1 MRRIPVLLV
10 AVVAGWI
17 AGLSTLQ
24 SSAPSS
30 KGKRINRAI
39 ELLGQGQPIYY
50 TYAHGGYEEGKKMAQ
65 TWADYLNY
73 DMEHDPYDV
82 SKLADFMQG
91 LVDGGPTKSGHRT
104 PAVIVVLPVGGIS
117 EDAIK
122 ANYWMVKQVLATGV
136 HGILLVHA
144 RSPEAAREFVKAVRY
159 PFHKQA
165 VGNGLEEGLRGAG
178 GQDNAARI
186 WGVPVE
192 EYLRKADPWPLNS
205 EGELLLGLK
214 IEDRHAVLNA
224 ESTTKVPGIGFAEW
238 GPGDMGMSHGYPTW
252 HHAPYPKEMIAA
264 RARVMKAC
272 KDANIAF
279 LNTVRP
285 DDVIKMIEEGVMI
298 GSGTQETAEKGRRHT
313 KRQMPW

>member
-1 MRRIPVLLV
+1 M
-10 AVVAGWI
+10 
-17 AGLSTLQ
+17 
-24 SSAPSS
+24 
-30 KGKRINRAI
+30 
-39 ELLGQGQPIYY
+39 
-50 TYAHGGYEEGKKMAQ
+50 
-65 TWADYLNY
+65 
-73 DMEHDPYDV
+73 
-82 SKLADFMQG
+82 
-91 LVDGGPTKSGHRT
+91 
-104 PAVIVVLPVGGIS
+104 IVVLPVGGIS

-144 RSPEAAREFVKAVRY
+144 RSPGAVREFVRAARY

-165 VGNGLEEGLRGAG
+165 AGNGLEEGLRGAG

-192 EYLRKADPWPLNS
+192 EYLRKADPWPLNP

-214 IEDRHAVLNA
+214 LEDRHAVLNA

-238 GPGDMGMSHGYPTW
+238 GPGDMGMSFGYPMG
-252 HHAPYPKEMIAA
+252 HSAPYPREMSAA
-264 RARVMKAC
+264 RDRVMKAC
-272 KDANIAF
+272 KDADIAF

-285 DDVIKMIEEGVMI
+285 DNVIDMIEEGVMI